1 MQLQLCADRAIC
13 AVAIT
18 EKSPNLQKLGLPSVK
33 EELRYKY
40 SHMHALLR
48 AGLIIAMAIQMIVR
62 KRSMHKRKDINRDII
77 L

>member
-1 MQLQLCADRAIC
+1 MPLPSQR
-13 AVAIT
+13 
-18 EKSPNLQKLGLPSVK
+18 NLLTFKNPVCPSVK